1 MMMEERLEILKDK
14 ELIEQLVESEKDI
27 KKGRVYPLEDVKKE
41 LGFLR

>member
-27 KKGRVYPLEDVKKE
+27 KKGRVYQLEDVKKE